1 MGRKLCEASLEVE
14 RLGAR
19 VLFRRD
25 RLSARKGSL
34 IMRQKLIDQVT
45 VVRGACRAGGRPRGR
60 FRAMIAPR
68 AKI

>member
-1 MGRKLCEASLEVE
+1 
-14 RLGAR
+14 
-19 VLFRRD
+19 
-25 RLSARKGSL
+25 
-34 IMRQKLIDQVT
+34 MRQKLIDQVT